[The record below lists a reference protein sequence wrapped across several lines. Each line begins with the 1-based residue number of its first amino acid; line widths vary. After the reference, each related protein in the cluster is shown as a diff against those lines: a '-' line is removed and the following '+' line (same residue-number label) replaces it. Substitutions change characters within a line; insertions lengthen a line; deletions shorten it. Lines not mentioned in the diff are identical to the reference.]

1 MNIAWTIYYLS
12 IIAWILPIFRQFRCN
27 LFYFFLALGLSDPIS
42 LFLLKSFHLK
52 PGLISAI
59 MFPILFFTLNI
70 DRQKPLKINSLEIS
84 VFILTFILAITI
96 KNIEIVFLVIE
107 LLILI
112 RILYRILIQLH
123 HNQIVNLFYLVL
135 AFYMTSIVASSIIY
149 LNGDHQSVILFVFTL
164 SFQIFIAIFFSIF
177 REDNPKLT
185 YRIVQATED

>member
-1 MNIAWTIYYLS
+1 
-12 IIAWILPIFRQFRCN
+12 
-27 LFYFFLALGLSDPIS
+27 
-42 LFLLKSFHLK
+42 
-52 PGLISAI
+52 
-59 MFPILFFTLNI
+59 MFPILFFALNI

-96 KNIEIVFLVIE
+96 KNIEIVLLVIE

-149 LNGDHQSVILFVFTL
+149 LNGDHQSVILFVITL

>member
-1 MNIAWTIYYLS
+1 MNIAWIIIYLS
-12 IIAWILPIFRQFRCN
+12 IIAWIFPIFRQFRCN
-27 LFYFFLALGLSDPIS
+27 LFYFFLALGILDPIS
-42 LFLLKSFHLK
+42 FFLLKSFHLK
-52 PGLISAI
+52 PGLIPVI
-59 MFPILFFTLNI
+59 IFPILFFAFNI
-70 DRQKPLKINSLEIS
+70 DRQKPLKIKPLEIS

-96 KNIEIVFLVIE
+96 RNIEIVLLVIE

-149 LNGDHQSVILFVFTL
+149 LNGDHQSVILFVITL

-177 REDNPKLT
+177 REDDKKLIRKILPINP
-185 YRIVQATED
+185 E

>member
-59 MFPILFFTLNI
+59 MFPILFFALNI

-96 KNIEIVFLVIE
+96 KNIEIVLLVIE

-149 LNGDHQSVILFVFTL
+149 LNGDHQSVILFVITL